1 MNPRFSQAPQFA
13 AAVSTER
20 DWRDAVTELVPAA
33 SQLEG
38 SPDLAFVFLSPHHAE
53 DAEPLLAELRREL
66 GARVLLGATGESIV
80 AGPREVEHEPA
91 LAVWLARLPGA
102 ELFDMHL
109 EFERTAEG
117 GSFIGWPSQLPEPW
131 PERATLLL
139 FGEPY
144 SFPADILLAR
154 MNEDR
159 PDLTILGGL
168 ASGGGGPGEN
178 RLLHNDRVLETGA
191 VGVLLAGNVRIRSV
205 VSQGCRPIGRHFVI
219 TRAERNVIQELS
231 GQQALAQLRE
241 VLTDLDPAEQRQALE
256 GLHLGRVIN
265 EYQERFE
272 RGDFLVRNVIGADPE
287 AGAVAVTDY
296 VRPGQTVQFHI
307 RDAAAADED
316 LRELLSAAAEPSP
329 AAALLFTCNG
339 RGTRLFNRPHHD
351 AALVQQVL
359 GDIPLAGFFAQGEI
373 GPVSGQNF
381 LHGFTASLAVFD
393 RPDEDDADV
402 SE

>member
-91 LAVWLARLPGA
+91 LAVWLSRLPGS
-102 ELFDMHL
+102 
-109 EFERTAEG
+109 ERTAEG

-131 PERATLLL
+131 RERATLLL

-178 RLLHNDRVLETGA
+178 RLLHSDRVLETGA

-287 AGAVAVTDY
+287 AGAVA
-296 VRPGQTVQFHI
+296 
-307 RDAAAADED
+307 
-316 LRELLSAAAEPSP
+316 
-329 AAALLFTCNG
+329 
-339 RGTRLFNRPHHD
+339 
-351 AALVQQVL
+351 
-359 GDIPLAGFFAQGEI
+359 
-373 GPVSGQNF
+373 
-381 LHGFTASLAVFD
+381 
-393 RPDEDDADV
+393 
-402 SE
+402 